1 MKKILKVA
9 LVVLLV
15 PVAAAIGLIIWLSA
29 AEYKPQ
35 AVEELALL
43 SQEAPAQ
50 ALPAGESLRVMS
62 WNIGYG
68 GLGDNA
74 DFFMDG
80 GSQVKSSDRQ
90 RVEENLMG
98 VSQVLWGEERPDL
111 AMLQEVDV
119 DSARTYSI
127 DEAVMLAGKNGV
139 HALNYACPFVP
150 YPLPPIGKVNSGVL
164 TTANYAIDSAQRIA
178 LPCPFSWPVRTAN
191 LKRCLLV
198 SRLPVQGSD
207 RQLVLVNLHL
217 EAYDDGEGKVAQ
229 TKQLNEFLETEYE
242 MGNYVIAGGDFNQIF
257 PGSLEA
263 YPNTHPDLW
272 EPGVLTEEMLPQG
285 FSYAYDLGTPS
296 CRLLN
301 QPYDPEDTGNTQHYV
316 IDGFILSPNVK
327 LEKVET
333 LDLGFASSDHKGRGG
348 TIQASAQE
356 TVYALRPFLT
366 GTKTSASAY

>member
-50 ALPAGESLRVMS
+50 ALPVGESLRVMS

-98 VSQVLWGEERPDL
+98 VSQVLLGEERPDL

-242 MGNYVIAGGDFNQIF
+242 KGNYVIAGGDFNQIF

-333 LDLGFASSDHKGRGG
+333 LDLGFASSDHNPVL
-348 TIQASAQE
+348 AQVVLE
-356 TVYALRPFLT
+356 P
-366 GTKTSASAY
+366 